1 MATPE
6 LVQRLREA
14 AEALDRPRVDV
25 LCTELIAGI
34 SRSDGGFPL
43 DAARQVLRI
52 LRGRRYF
59 TELVRVAEAL
69 RQSGQRAPVVSRQYA
84 QALIDLGQLTPAVFL
99 LEELVETTGEDDAER
114 TEAYGL
120 LGRAYKQM
128 YVNGCASGGAGNEE
142 HLRKA
147 VRYYRGV
154 FDPAI
159 PSQNLWHGVNV
170 LALLSRAQRH
180 GLRVED
186 AREPKA
192 LAGDM
197 LEVLAAK
204 GAEMNAWDLATG
216 METLLALGRDK
227 EALRWA
233 TGYAAHPGADAF
245 ALSSTLRQLIEV
257 WELEV
262 GSEPGSFLLPLLRN
276 AVLLRDN
283 GAVNLSPAEVR
294 ESQQRLRD
302 DAFLEKVF
310 GDEFFVGLQWYRHGL
325 ERAQAVARIGR
336 QTDRGVGTGFLVR
349 GGELHARFG
358 DELLLLTNE
367 HVVSPHPPDAQT
379 LSFEE
384 CVVTFDALTE
394 PGQAVEEY
402 RLTEIVW
409 SSGRSELDATLLR
422 LDRQVSRVKPYPVSD
437 NPPRNDGKQRVYI
450 IGHPNG
456 GALSFSIYD
465 NHLLDYDERR
475 LHYRTPTEPGSSG
488 SPIFNAQWRLIGL
501 HHSGT
506 EKMARLNGQPGE
518 YAANEG
524 IRISAIRQALAK
536 LP

>member
-1 MATPE
+1 MASLE
-6 LVQRLREA
+6 LIRQLREA
-14 AEALDRPRVDV
+14 AEALDRPRVDA
-25 LCTELIAGI
+25 LCTELIRDI
-34 SRSDGGFPL
+34 SRSGGGFPL

-59 TELVRVAEAL
+59 TEVVRVAEAL
-69 RQSGQRAPVVSRQYA
+69 RQSGLQAPIVLRQYA
-84 QALIDLGQLTPAVFL
+84 QALIDLGQLTPAVSL
-99 LEELVETTGEDDAER
+99 LQELVAATEGDKGER

-120 LGRAYKQM
+120 LGRTYKQM
-128 YVNGCASGGAGNEE
+128 YVNGCLSGGRGNEE
-142 HLRKA
+142 HLRQA
-147 VRYYRGV
+147 VLYYRTV
-154 FDPAI
+154 FDPA
-159 PSQNLWHGVNV
+159 PHEHLWHGVNV
-170 LALLSRAQRH
+170 LALLRRAQRD

-186 AREPKA
+186 SREPRE
-192 LAGDM
+192 LAESM
-197 LEVLAAK
+197 LEALVTK

-216 METLLALGRDK
+216 TETLLALGRDK

-233 TGYAAHPGADAF
+233 AGYAAHPGADAF

-257 WELEV
+257 WGLEV

-276 AVLLRDN
+276 AVLLREN
-283 GAVNLSPAEVR
+283 GAVNLTPAEVR
-294 ESQQRLRD
+294 DSQQRLD

-310 GDEFFVGLQWYRHGL
+310 GDEFFVSLQWYRHGL

-349 GGELHARFG
+349 GRELHERYG
-358 DELLLLTNE
+358 DELFLLTNE
-367 HVVSPHPPDAQT
+367 HVVSPNPPDSQT
-379 LSFEE
+379 LSLDE

-402 RLTEIVW
+402 RLTEMLW
-409 SSGRSELDATLLR
+409 SSSRHELDATLLR
-422 LDRQVSRVKPYPVSD
+422 LDRQVTRVKPYLVSD

-475 LHYRTPTEPGSSG
+475 LHYQTPTEPGSSG

-506 EKMARLNGQPGE
+506 DKMKRLRGQEGE

-524 IRISAIRQALAK
+524 IRISAIREALAK
-536 LP
+536 QLA